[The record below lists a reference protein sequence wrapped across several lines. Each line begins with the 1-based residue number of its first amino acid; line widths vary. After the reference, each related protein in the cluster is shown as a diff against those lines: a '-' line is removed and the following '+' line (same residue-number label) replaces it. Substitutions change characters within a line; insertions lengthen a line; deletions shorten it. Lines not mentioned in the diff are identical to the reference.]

1 MSATSFHIFLP
12 SSSSLFFLKKR
23 PALCLDM
30 VSSGG
35 LSRIPGSRHLGT
47 FGTLLGSLPE
57 RQLYLSSDAPQIL
70 TVLSS
75 LPLASHLASGLH
87 VTALTQLKAFKSY
100 VLFPLQKKNSL
111 RTTDL
116 LCKHDGNAMETRLR
130 EISGDKE
137 FWRSLKIMCIMLRR
151 QSLRPTSV
159 RRTDRLE
166 STRNPKRFFSPEN

>member
-1 MSATSFHIFLP
+1 
-12 SSSSLFFLKKR
+12 
-23 PALCLDM
+23 M

-116 LCKHDGNAMETRLR
+116 LCKHDGNAMETRIR
-130 EISGDKE
+130 EISVLQMLP
-137 FWRSLKIMCIMLRR
+137 FLASYTRSSRISELFYNSRQKNKKKIFQYPKASQVLTSKLKRALK
-151 QSLRPTSV
+151 SV
-159 RRTDRLE
+159 LL
-166 STRNPKRFFSPEN
+166 